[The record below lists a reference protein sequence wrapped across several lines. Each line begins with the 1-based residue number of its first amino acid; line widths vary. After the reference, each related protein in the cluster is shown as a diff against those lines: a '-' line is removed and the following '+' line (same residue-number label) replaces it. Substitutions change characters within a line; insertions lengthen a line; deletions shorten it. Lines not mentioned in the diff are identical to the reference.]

1 MSETP
6 IYTIG
11 YGARSIEDFIATLLS
26 NDIAYV
32 IDVRSRPY
40 SRYKPEFSRSELE
53 NALLA
58 SGVRYVFMGDTLG
71 GLPADR
77 SLYTDDKVDY
87 GKVSQSADYL
97 AGISRLMKA
106 SSQGLRVTVLC
117 SEGRPEQ
124 CHRSH
129 LIGVTL
135 DKAGIG
141 VAHIDEIGNI
151 LSQAEV
157 MLRGQNFQQTLPG
170 LESHRTTSR
179 KRYESDTDDNS

>member
-11 YGARSIEDFIATLLS
+11 YGARSIDDFMAALLA
-26 NDIAYV
+26 NEIAYV

-40 SRYKPEFSRSELE
+40 SRYKPEFSRNELE
-53 NALLA
+53 TNLETH
-58 SGVRYVFMGDTLG
+58 GIRYVYMGDTLG

-87 GKVSQSADYL
+87 GKLADSADYR
-97 AGISRLMKA
+97 AGIARLMKA

-141 VAHIDEIGNI
+141 VAHIDEHDQI

-157 MLRGQNFQQTLPG
+157 MLRGRNYQQTLPG
-170 LESHRTTSR
+170 LEAHRTTSR
-179 KRYESDTDDNS
+179 KRYESDADNDS